1 MAPTRATPRPLVE
14 SNTRER
20 NNDACLESGPAPE
33 RRRPGAE
40 RALAAAAA
48 LDHGDRANYRL
59 WYESAV
65 AAPRRPQASE
75 TSPTTATEEGPPP
88 RVTSGA
94 PARDHGL
101 LLWASS
107 ARYQKPST
115 GRRPT
120 RRGSRNWTTSATT

>member
-48 LDHGDRANYRL
+48 LDHGDRANYGL

-65 AAPRRPQASE
+65 RRHDAQADE

-101 LLWASS
+101 LLWV
-107 ARYQKPST
+107 RMPST
-115 GRRPT
+115 RSPRPPWRPT
-120 RRGSRNWTTSATT
+120 GRGSRNSTTSATT